1 MTKKTPYDLTSV
13 FLFFVFLYPYI
24 SLNII
29 RVSVDL
35 LVTCRGLVKRHAGL
49 TLEYRVYISRKH

>member
-13 FLFFVFLYPYI
+13 FLFFVFFISLYLT
-24 SLNII
+24 LNII

-35 LVTCRGLVKRHAGL
+35 FSDLQGIGEKACWVDFGVQGLYK
-49 TLEYRVYISRKH
+49 